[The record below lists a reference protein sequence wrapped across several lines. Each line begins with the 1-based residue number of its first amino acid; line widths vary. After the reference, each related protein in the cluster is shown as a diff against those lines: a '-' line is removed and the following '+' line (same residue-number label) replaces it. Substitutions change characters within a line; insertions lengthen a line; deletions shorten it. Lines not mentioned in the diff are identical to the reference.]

1 MSVPVYRRS
10 ESSVNYL
17 YRTHQ
22 LCIIVAH
29 TVAKYPKKYRQNF
42 GGKIIQ
48 FSLSAL
54 SHCITANNVFIGRG
68 CKPEDVMLRRKF
80 LQAVKGEVDSIST
93 LADIFPDLC
102 ASEDGASMKK
112 ANKEKQQIG
121 EVTYS
126 ISSMISG
133 VIKSDN
139 KVLKALTKT

>member
-17 YRTHQ
+17 YQTHQ

-29 TVAKYPKKYRQNF
+29 MVAKHPKKYRQNF
-42 GGKIIQ
+42 GDKIIQ
-48 FSLSAL
+48 LSLSAL
-54 SHCITANNVFIGRG
+54 SHCITANNIFIGRG
-68 CKPEDVMLRRKF
+68 CKPEDIMLRRKF
-80 LQAVKGEVDSIST
+80 LQTAKGEVDSIST
-93 LADIFPDLC
+93 IADIFLDLC
-102 ASEDGASMKK
+102 ASEDGASVEKT
-112 ANKEKQQIG
+112 NKEKQQIG
-121 EVTYS
+121 EMTYS